1 MSHSS
6 VPRRS
11 AVGALLALL
20 NRYAW
25 RVAFTA
31 ALSPLMISAP
41 AEACSSCGCT
51 LTGDWL
57 SQGLAAQP
65 GTTFS
70 LRYDY
75 VPQTTLQSGTS
86 TVDRTK
92 IVFPVDRE
100 IERYTY
106 NHILTATIDHQF
118 ANDWGVDVQLPI
130 LTRPHKTFGEDTTEP
145 SFSRT
150 HGIGDLRIVGR
161 WQGLSTPGTVTGI
174 ESGLVLP
181 TGQFHQ
187 TFKSG
192 PETGEEV
199 DRGLQPG
206 TGTVQA
212 VLGAYHLGA
221 LTPELGYFLQVTGQ
235 AALNHRDSY
244 RPGSFVQASAALN
257 LTHWRNITPQLQMS
271 FRHTARDSG
280 ANADRPNS
288 GGDQVNLSP
297 GLSAKISS
305 RVVGFGFVELPVYN
319 RVNGYQLVPRA
330 KLSLG
335 LLFHL

>member
-1 MSHSS
+1 MASS
-6 VPRRS
+6 
-11 AVGALLALL
+11 AQ
-20 NRYAW
+20 
-25 RVAFTA
+25 
-31 ALSPLMISAP
+31 
-41 AEACSSCGCT
+41 ACASCGCT

-70 LRYDY
+70 LRYDF

-86 TVDRTK
+86 TIDRSS

-106 NHILTATIDHQF
+106 NHSVTATIDHQF
-118 ANDWGVDVQLPI
+118 ANDWGLDVQLPI
-130 LTRPHKTFGEDTTEP
+130 LTRPHKTVGEGTTEP

-150 HGIGDLRIVGR
+150 QGIGDLHAVGR

-174 ESGLVLP
+174 EAGLVLP

-187 TFKSG
+187 KFKSG
-192 PETGEEV
+192 PEQGEEV

-221 LTPELGYFLQVTGQ
+221 VTSDLGYFVQVTGQ
-235 AALNHRDSY
+235 AALTSRDGY
-244 RPGSFVQASAALN
+244 KPGSFVQASAALN
-257 LTHWRNITPQLQMS
+257 FTRWRNVTPQLQVS
-271 FRHTARDSG
+271 FRHTSRDSG
-280 ANADRPNS
+280 PNSDRPNS
-288 GGDQVNLSP
+288 GGDQVNVAP

-305 RVVGFGFVELPVYN
+305 RVVAFGFVELPVYN
-319 RVNGYQLVPRA
+319 RVNGYQLVPKA